1 MGIVGAE
8 VTGRAESALL
18 AAGWRVCTPSGRSL
32 LQGGE
37 AVRTPGVSGETLYLL
52 YVDHALTGV
61 VAVGPATDDPADLLA
76 KAEAQ
81 AGPQAEQHGQRAF
94 ANRPLPFCYGTN
106 SAVWRFR
113 NALDAEHLDGTT
125 APDAMPGGA
134 RSRLVFAPHQPATVA
149 RWMREALRDPQAP
162 TLRARLRQLPV
173 VPLDHKRLRS
183 AQYKAIKGLEKSLAR
198 DDPRALIQMATG
210 AGKTYTVVQG
220 SYRLL
225 KHARAHRVL
234 FLVDRNNLGQQAF
247 AEYHG
252 FQPLGSRQP
261 LHQQMP
267 LKLLA
272 GGSLADS
279 DKIVI
284 STIQRLWCKLSGLP
298 VPGPD
303 NEDFEDREADR
314 LAGRTATVRYT
325 PELPPDYFDVI
336 VVDECHRSI
345 YGRWMPVLEYFDA
358 HVIGL
363 TATPIAPTFAY
374 FQKNLVSSYTYGEA
388 VADGVNVDYDVYKIS
403 TKITQ
408 QGAVIPAQTKAVHP
422 GGTVEQINTVLAK
435 INKLTRQQH
444 WEEQAEDDPYA
455 PQEINH
461 RVRSEDQI
469 RTVISTFKEKLF
481 TEIFPP
487 VTNPETGQARAR
499 KTVPKTL
506 IFAQNDLHADAI
518 VKAVREIFQAG
529 DGICRKITSKAS
541 QPDQALADFRN
552 KSGLRIAVTV
562 DMIATGTDIPA
573 LECLLFM
580 RDIHT
585 WSYFEQMKGRG
596 ARIISD
602 QALAKITSD
611 AVHKDRFVI
620 VDAVG
625 VTEHE
630 KVDARPLVRDNDQPF
645 PSLERLLRACAEGRP
660 LHADDAATLAGRL
673 SRLRQRIDEE
683 TLVAIERCT
692 GDLTFES
699 LVGGLVHASDADR
712 RATVRAEGGAEAE
725 GAELAAA
732 VRPLV
737 DSEELRTALLEAAS
751 HSWLLIDHISQD
763 QVLEARGQTD
773 EEGARTTVSDWLTYM
788 NAPEH
793 QGDIMSL
800 WLAFEERRPP
810 REVLR
815 ELKILIEKVRATR
828 REWTEQRLW
837 KAYVDLGIA
846 RDSPRRNAGLVEFLT
861 VLRYELGLD
870 GEEFRP
876 YRSTVEGRL
885 EAWIARQRTAGV
897 IFNEQQLG
905 WLSRIMGVV
914 AANATVQV
922 GSLDKGLCAK
932 AGGYGDFV
940 ATFDGGAW
948 EPEELVDEL
957 DRELG
962 A

>member
-1 MGIVGAE
+1 M
-8 VTGRAESALL
+8 TDSAESTLR
-18 AAGWRVCTPSGRSL
+18 AAGWRVCNPSDRSML
-32 LQGGE
+32 PGGE
-37 AVRTPGVSGETLYLL
+37 AVRTPGASGEVLYLL
-52 YVDHALTGV
+52 YVDHELAGV
-61 VAVGPATDDPADLLA
+61 VAVGPSTDDPEQLLA

-81 AGPQAEQHGQRAF
+81 AAPLAERHGQRAF
-94 ANRPLPFCYGTN
+94 AKRPLPFRYGTN
-106 SAVWRFR
+106 GAIWCFR
-113 NALDAEHLDGTT
+113 NVLDGEHLDGST
-125 APDAMPGGA
+125 APDALPGGA
-134 RSRLVFAPHQPATVA
+134 RSRGVFAPHQPATVA
-149 RWMREALRDPQAP
+149 RWMREAQRDPQAP
-162 TLRARLRQLPV
+162 TLRARLRQLPS

-183 AQYKAIKGLEKSLAR
+183 AQYKAIKGLEKSLAK

-210 AGKTYTVVQG
+210 AGKTYTVVQS

-225 KHARAHRVL
+225 KHASAHRVL
-234 FLVDRNNLGQQAF
+234 FLVDRNNLGKQAF
-247 AEYHG
+247 TEYHG

-272 GGSLADS
+272 GGALADS

-284 STIQRLWCKLSGLP
+284 STIQRLWCKLAGLP

-303 NEDFEDREADR
+303 NEDFEEKEADR
-314 LAGRTATVRYT
+314 LAGKTATVQYT

-345 YGRWMPVLEYFDA
+345 YGRWKPVLEYFDA

-363 TATPIAPTFAY
+363 TATPIAPTFA
-374 FQKNLVSSYTYGEA
+374 FFHKNLVSSYTYDDS
-388 VADGVNVDYDVYKIS
+388 VADGVNVDYDVYKIA

-408 QGAVIPAQTKAVHP
+408 QGSVIPAQTQAVHP
-422 GGTVEQINTVLAK
+422 DGTVEQINTVLAK
-435 INKLTRQQH
+435 INKLTREQH
-444 WEEQAEDDPYA
+444 WAELSEDDPYA

-469 RTVISTFKEKLF
+469 RTVIRTFKEKLF
-481 TEIFPP
+481 SEIFPP
-487 VTNPETGQARAR
+487 VINPETGEARAR
-499 KTVPKTL
+499 EIVPKTL
-506 IFAQNDLHADAI
+506 IFAQRDLHADAI
-518 VKAVREIFQAG
+518 TKAVREIFQAG
-529 DGICRKITSKAS
+529 DGFCRKITSKAS

-552 KSGLRIAVTV
+552 KPGLRIAVTV
-562 DMIATGTDIPA
+562 DMIATGTDVPA
-573 LECLLFM
+573 LECLIFM
-580 RDIHT
+580 RDIRT

-596 ARIISD
+596 ARTISD
-602 QALAKITSD
+602 QALAKITAD

-630 KVDARPLVRDNDQPF
+630 KVDARPLVRDNDQPL

-660 LHADDAATLAGRL
+660 LHANDTATLAGRL
-673 SRLRQRIDEE
+673 SRLRQRLDEE
-683 TLVAIERCT
+683 TLAGIERCA
-692 GDLTFES
+692 GGLSFES
-699 LVGGLVHASDADR
+699 LVSGLVQASDADR
-712 RATVRAEGGAEAE
+712 RATVRTEQGAQAEA
-725 GAELAAA
+725 AELAEA
-732 VRPLV
+732 VRPLAER
-737 DSEELRTALLEAAS
+737 EELRAALLEAAT
-751 HSWLLIDHISQD
+751 HSWLLIDDISQD
-763 QVLEARGQTD
+763 QVLEARGLTD
-773 EEGARTTVSDWLTYM
+773 EEEAKATVDDWHAYM
-788 NAPEH
+788 NAAEH
-793 QGDIMSL
+793 QDDIMSL
-800 WLAFEERRPP
+800 WLAFEDRRPP

-815 ELKILIEKVRATR
+815 ELKALIKKVRATR
-828 REWTEQRLW
+828 RQWTEQKLW

-861 VLRYELGLD
+861 VLRFELGLD

-885 EAWIARQRTAGV
+885 QAWLARQRTAGV
-897 IFNEQQLG
+897 TFDEQQLE
-905 WLSRIMGVV
+905 WLHRVMGVV
-914 AANATVQV
+914 AANATIEVP
-922 GSLDKGLCAK
+922 SLDKGLCAK

-940 ATFDGGAW
+940 AAFAGSAW